1 MQKEEVSLIQT
12 LETMFKNIRLLQQR
26 NTDLVEQNLTLKRR
40 IEQLQEEEK
49 RLSDQLLFHLK
60 RDFDENSKQ

>member
-60 RDFDENSKQ
+60 RDFDENNKQ